1 MGLRVPQTPL
11 VTLGGVTSSGVAQAP
26 SLSLGFLVF
35 GMGLDVSVTE
45 MHRCGAFAVHSTE
58 PHMQER
64 TRRLGG
70 PGRGPPGGHPGRP
83 ARLPTAAPPPSRAGS
98 GRARGSR
105 QGAPRAHRRSA
116 AALGGVARGRER
128 VACRA
133 APDLSART
141 HAGASSPGI
150 SFYAEQKRHPL
161 NGARLVGLRFFSS
174 PLNPADAAHLLDS
187 KPFCSMFFQ
196 PQRRDHRLR
205 GALLDSPGLR
215 AAPVPRCAPA
225 SDVGLSVRMRVLRP
239 CRDSS
244 PGSPRSSATQ
254 SLAHGHKW
262 GSHLFQAGTAEGPQK
277 GPHAIPQSCSCSAE
291 EHLCPC

>member
-64 TRRLGG
+64 TRRLG
-70 PGRGPPGGHPGRP
+70 GPPGGHPGRP

-174 PLNPADAAHLLDS
+174 PLNPADAARLLDS
-187 KPFCSMFFQ
+187 KPF
-196 PQRRDHRLR
+196 
-205 GALLDSPGLR
+205 LLH
-215 AAPVPRCAPA
+215 VFPA
-225 SDVGLSVRMRVLRP
+225 SAQRP
-239 CRDSS
+239 PP
-244 PGSPRSSATQ
+244 PGSPPGLPRTQ
-254 SLAHGHKW
+254 G
-262 GSHLFQAGTAEGPQK
+262 G
-277 GPHAIPQSCSCSAE
+277 SCSAVCARFRRWFVCE
-291 EHLCPC
+291 DEGFTSLPGLEPRIAAL

>member
-1 MGLRVPQTPL
+1 M
-11 VTLGGVTSSGVAQAP
+11 
-26 SLSLGFLVF
+26 
-35 GMGLDVSVTE
+35 
-45 MHRCGAFAVHSTE
+45 
-58 PHMQER
+58 
-64 TRRLGG
+64 RRL
-70 PGRGPPGGHPGRP
+70 RGAQHRAPHAGAHPAPGGTGEGTAWRASGAPRPPSHGRP
-83 ARLPTAAPPPSRAGS
+83 AAIQGGLRESEGEPAGGAASPPQERSGARRGGAREGKGRLPRSSRS
-98 GRARGSR
+98 VRPDPRRG
-105 QGAPRAHRRSA
+105 
-116 AALGGVARGRER
+116 V
-128 VACRA
+128 
-133 APDLSART
+133 LSWN
-141 HAGASSPGI
+141 

-161 NGARLVGLRFFSS
+161 NGARLAGLRFFSS
-174 PLNPADAAHLLDS
+174 PLNPADAAHLLGS

-262 GSHLFQAGTAEGPQK
+262 GSHLFQEGTAEGPQK